1 MGFSVQVFLFCGGI
15 TREAKE
21 MTGNERKGKT
31 RYFVVE
37 DFGTIVVCERRSEIP
52 VKLGYKNR
60 AEMIQDNGWV
70 YPDIYEISESEYKY
84 QEQLGYYDEV

>member
-1 MGFSVQVFLFCGGI
+1 
-15 TREAKE
+15 

-52 VKLGYKNR
+52 VSS
-60 AEMIQDNGWV
+60 
-70 YPDIYEISESEYKY
+70 DIKTV
-84 QEQLGYYDEV
+84 QR